1 MEEEERL
8 SFSDLHA
15 VDCDSV
21 NRDIKFFQVLHLQL
35 FLLFSQFCFL
45 FFFLF
50 CFLLPHVIA
59 LYTVCSVFLG
69 A

>member
-1 MEEEERL
+1 MEEKKRF
-8 SFSDLHA
+8 SFSGLHTM
-15 VDCDSV
+15 DYDSV
-21 NRDIKFFQVLHLQL
+21 YRDIKFFQVLHLQL

-45 FFFLF
+45 F

-59 LYTVCSVFLG
+59 LYTVYSVFLG

>member
-8 SFSDLHA
+8 SLSDLHA

-45 FFFLF
+45 F